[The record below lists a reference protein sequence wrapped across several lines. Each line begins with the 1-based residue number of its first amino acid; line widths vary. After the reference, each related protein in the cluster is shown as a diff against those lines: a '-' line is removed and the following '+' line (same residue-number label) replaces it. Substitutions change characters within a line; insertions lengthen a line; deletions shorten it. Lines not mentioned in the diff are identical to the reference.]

1 MAKKKSTV
9 TTPPD
14 TDIFGQLKE
23 NPKNPR
29 TISKD
34 KFQKLKKSILD
45 FPKMMELRPIIYDK
59 DKVVLGGN
67 MRLKALREL
76 VIEGL
81 KVKPEYFKAASDLTK
96 KEIKQF
102 IVADN
107 LPFGSWSFDLLAE
120 DYSIEELI
128 DFGFDEKE
136 LDLDLWQSE
145 KTDEQL
151 DDAPEPQ
158 KTAISKTGDIFLLG
172 GKHRILCSDCVNGG
186 HLDGFMGGTKA
197 NLVVSDPPYNVNY
210 GAIVGHPSWKRT
222 QRGKTRVS
230 KTRAEGSVDPKPGH
244 PYWADRASKGIGHA
258 GDLIQNDNLS
268 PEKWNEFVT
277 GYMSQLMKYCTGAFY
292 IFMSNYEM
300 YSNKQIFETL
310 GGHWASFIIWKK
322 DTLVL
327 GMQDYQRIYEPMLYG
342 WKEKG
347 KHYWCGDRNQTDVWE
362 VKRPKRSDEHPT
374 MKPIEL
380 CKRAILNSSKNGDV
394 VLDLFLG
401 SGSTLIAAEEAG
413 RTCFGTE
420 ISPQYIDVII
430 KRYHKLYPDKP
441 IECLTNKNFN
451 FKKLYEEQNGEAK
464 I

>member
-1 MAKKKSTV
+1 MSKKKTTV
-9 TTPPD
+9 PD
-14 TDIFGQLKE
+14 HQTTDILGQLKE

-107 LPFGSWSFDLLAE
+107 LPFGAWDFDLLAG
-120 DYSIEELI
+120 DYSIDELI

-172 GKHRILCSDCVNGG
+172 GKHRILCSDCVNGSD
-186 HLDGFMGGTKA
+186 LEGFMGEIQA
-197 NLVVSDPPYNVNY
+197 NMVFTDPPYNVDY
-210 GAIVGHPSWKRT
+210 G
-222 QRGKTRVS
+222 VS
-230 KTRAEGSVDPKPGH
+230 KNPRHKIRKIENDKQSPSDWIAFNEIL
-244 PYWADRASKGIGHA
+244 ADLFKKHCVGDVYMWGASGYDGMKARCIMIEA
-258 GDLIQNDNLS
+258 GL
-268 PEKWNEFVT
+268 
-277 GYMSQLMKYCTGAFY
+277 
-292 IFMSNYEM
+292 
-300 YSNKQIFETL
+300 
-310 GGHWASFIIWKK
+310 HWSATIIWKK
-322 DTLVL
+322 QQLILTPAKF
-327 GMQDYQRIYEPMLYG
+327 QRMYEPCLYG
-342 WKEKG
+342 WFNKSSFV
-347 KHYWCGDRNQTDVWE
+347 GDRKNTEVWE
-362 VKRPKRSDEHPT
+362 VNRPLNSKLHPT
-374 MKPIEL
+374 MKPVEL
-380 CKRAILNSSKNGDV
+380 CVKGITLSSKPKDI

-401 SGSTLIAAEEAG
+401 SGSTLIACEEAG
-413 RTCFGTE
+413 RICYGTE
-420 ISPQYIDVII
+420 IDPIYIDVII
-430 KRYHKLYPDKP
+430 RRYHKLYPDKP

-451 FKKLYEEQNGEAK
+451 FKKLYEEEPEKVKKGK
-464 I
+464 IANE

>member
-1 MAKKKSTV
+1 MSKKKPTV
-9 TTPPD
+9 TD
-14 TDIFGQLKE
+14 HQNTDILGQLKE

-107 LPFGSWSFDLLAE
+107 LPFGAWDFDLLAG

-172 GKHRILCSDCVNGG
+172 GKHKIMCGDSTKEADVSELCGKN
-186 HLDGFMGGTKA
+186 KA
-197 NLVVSDPPYNVNY
+197 DMFLTDPPYNVDY
-210 GAIVGHPSWKRT
+210 T
-222 QRGKTRVS
+222 GKTKEKLKIKNDKS
-230 KTRAEGSVDPKPGH
+230 KNLDFRAFLIMAFKN
-244 PYWADRASKGIGHA
+244 ADLNMKG
-258 GDLIQNDNLS
+258 
-268 PEKWNEFVT
+268 
-277 GYMSQLMKYCTGAFY
+277 GAVFY
-292 IFMSNYEM
+292 IWHADSEGYNFRGACFDIGW
-300 YSNKQIFETL
+300 QIRQCL
-310 GGHWASFIIWKK
+310 IW
-322 DTLVL
+322 
-327 GMQDYQRIYEPMLYG
+327 
-342 WKEKG
+342 
-347 KHYWCGDRNQTDVWE
+347 
-362 VKRPKRSDEHPT
+362 
-374 MKPIEL
+374 
-380 CKRAILNSSKNGDV
+380 
-394 VLDLFLG
+394 
-401 SGSTLIAAEEAG
+401 
-413 RTCFGTE
+413 
-420 ISPQYIDVII
+420 
-430 KRYHKLYPDKP
+430 
-441 IECLTNKNFN
+441 NKN
-451 FKKLYEEQNGEAK
+451 
-464 I
+464 